1 MPSDPLTVFATTYA
15 QAVAN
20 GLPSGAA
27 QLAAQTAM
35 ASALDQQNS
44 RSPIVATPVQAVRS
58 GRVTDQGPTMPPK
71 RSR

>member
-1 MPSDPLTVFATTYA
+1 MPSIPLTVFQTTYA

-20 GLPSGAA
+20 GLPTGAA

-35 ASALDQQNS
+35 QSALDQQNS
-44 RSPIVATPVQAVRS
+44 KPPTVAISYQSVTS
-58 GRVTDQGPTMPPK
+58 GRTTDNGPTAPPK

>member
-1 MPSDPLTVFATTYA
+1 MPSDPLAVFKTTYA

-20 GLPSGAA
+20 GLTTGAA

-35 ASALDQQNS
+35 QSALAQQNS
-44 RSPIVATPVQAVRS
+44 RSATVAVPVQNVRS
-58 GRVTDQGPTMPPK
+58 GRVVDTGPTAPPK

>member
-1 MPSDPLTVFATTYA
+1 MATDPLALFKITYN

-20 GLPSGAA
+20 GLTTGAA

-35 ASALDQQNS
+35 QSALAQQNS
-44 RSPIVATPVQAVRS
+44 RVSTVATPMQAVQS
-58 GRVTDQGPTMPPK
+58 GRVTDDGPTMPPK

>member
-1 MPSDPLTVFATTYA
+1 MASDPLKVYQTTYN

-20 GLPSGAA
+20 GLPTGAA

-35 ASALDQQNS
+35 QSVLQQQNS
-44 RSPIVATPVQAVRS
+44 KSSTVATSVQPVQS
-58 GRVTDQGPTMPPK
+58 GRIPDPGPTQPPK

>member
-1 MPSDPLTVFATTYA
+1 MASVPLTTYQTTYA
-15 QAVAN
+15 QAIAN

-35 ASALDQQNS
+35 QSVLNQQNS
-44 RSPIVATPVQAVRS
+44 RPPTIATSFQPVQS
-58 GRVTDQGPTMPPK
+58 GRTTDRGPTMPPK

>member
-1 MPSDPLTVFATTYA
+1 MPSNPLLVFQQAYA

-20 GLPSGAA
+20 GLPTGAA

-35 ASALDQQNS
+35 QSAVDQQNS
-44 RSPIVATPVQAVRS
+44 KPPTVAISYQAVNG
-58 GRVTDQGPTMPPK
+58 GRTVDPGPKVPPK

>member
-1 MPSDPLTVFATTYA
+1 MASNPLTVYQTTYN

-20 GLPSGAA
+20 GLPTGAA

-35 ASALDQQNS
+35 QSVLSQQNS
-44 RSPIVATPVQAVRS
+44 KPPTVAQPVQAVRG
-58 GRVTDQGPTMPPK
+58 GRIIDTGPTAPPK